1 MGRAPGRGT
10 ATVVGIAGLLLAAQ
24 VAPIAAGP
32 VEVYRE
38 GPAYCPRDRAP
49 GASPITEREAIER
62 ARSLLPRD
70 FCGPTLFVSGCDFE
84 PEFALSAWRI
94 YVQQYRQRGTTKDRG
109 GLDHT
114 YVILDAVGN
123 CIANIPGT

>member
-1 MGRAPGRGT
+1 MARSAHRA
-10 ATVVGIAGLLLAAQ
+10 AALAAAALA
-24 VAPIAAGP
+24 VAAPALPVVAGP

-38 GPAYCPRDRAP
+38 GPVYCPRDRPVDAP
-49 GASPITEREAIER
+49 RITEREAIDR
-62 ARSLLPRD
+62 ARALLPKE

-94 YVQQYRQRGTTKDRG
+94 YVHQYRDRGTGKDRG

-114 YVILDAVGN
+114 YVILDPVGN